1 MADAFVIIS
10 GLPGSG
16 KTTLARPLSK
26 ALHLTLLDKDDILV
40 SLFDTVGV
48 ANPDDRATLSR
59 ASDAIL
65 ETIAGSSGGAVLS
78 SFWRREALST
88 TSGTPTE
95 WIKHLP
101 DARVVEVACECSPEI
116 AADRFLGRVRHPGHF
131 DNGVTR
137 PELLAQFE
145 RLASQGPLGIGTLV
159 CVDTSAP
166 VAIPDV
172 VIAVRDALEQAAKP
186 RQL

>member
-101 DARVVEVACECSPEI
+101 DARVVEVACECPPEI
-116 AADRFLGRVRHPGHF
+116 AADRSSGGYGTQVILTTASHDPNCSRSSSGWLPK
-131 DNGVTR
+131 
-137 PELLAQFE
+137 A
-145 RLASQGPLGIGTLV
+145 RLA
-159 CVDTSAP
+159 
-166 VAIPDV
+166 
-172 VIAVRDALEQAAKP
+172 
-186 RQL
+186 